1 MLCVCYRI
9 ESPVVKRPQEE
20 KLQAS
25 FCTKAKLHYEYLY
38 EATNYNYVY
47 PLVVMSHIGALKDKL
62 LSTSSPDV
70 SVEGPKGCGKTIL
83 CAMLYQLLQDDKFTN
98 LYLSVHSFDFTNP
111 VTRQYFMDFIEK
123 HKHSVD
129 SKHLTSTDFNDV
141 KQKLYEISHKVDL
154 CVFADMSL
162 FAPAHTP
169 ATKIDQLFGTIA
181 ILRPY
186 QLVLAT

>member
-47 PLVVMSHIGALKDKL
+47 PLVVTSHVGALKDKL

-70 SVEGPKGCGKTIL
+70 SVEVQKDVARQYYVL
-83 CAMLYQLLQDDKFTN
+83 CYINCFKMTN
-98 LYLSVHSFDFTNP
+98 LLTYTSVCTHS
-111 VTRQYFMDFIEK
+111 
-123 HKHSVD
+123 
-129 SKHLTSTDFNDV
+129 
-141 KQKLYEISHKVDL
+141 
-154 CVFADMSL
+154 
-162 FAPAHTP
+162 
-169 ATKIDQLFGTIA
+169 
-181 ILRPY
+181 IL
-186 QLVLAT
+186 LIL